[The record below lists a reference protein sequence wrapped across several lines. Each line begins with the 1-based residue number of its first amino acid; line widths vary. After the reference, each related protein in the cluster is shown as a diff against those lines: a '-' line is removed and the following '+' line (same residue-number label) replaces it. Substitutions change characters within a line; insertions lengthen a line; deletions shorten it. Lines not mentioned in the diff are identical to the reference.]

1 MKKKG
6 ILLIAAMILAMGV
19 FAGDI
24 PQYIGFVTD
33 NASIF
38 THREISSLEKALSEL
53 ESETGIEFAILTVE
67 SLDEEDIDTFRQDV
81 FNSWG
86 IGKEGADNGLLLVIS
101 EQDRKYGME
110 IGYGLEGQI
119 NDSYTGRIM
128 RELFPENFR
137 SGNYYEGVYALIN
150 TIYDRIKGE
159 PYDENIPVADGK
171 KSKPLRFS
179 SFAIFIFIFILMVL
193 NGIFAKFKPGI
204 RFLINFVVI
213 FFFSFFIGG
222 PIFIRLIISAVI
234 ALAALAEGGN
244 NTRRRGH
251 FYSNYDSGFGGSS
264 GGFGGFGGGS
274 SGGGGA
280 SGSW

>member
-1 MKKKG
+1 MKKKA
-6 ILLIAAMILAMGV
+6 IFLLVSMILTIGI

-33 NASIF
+33 NASLF
-38 THREISSLEKALSEL
+38 TPREISSLAKALVEL
-53 ESETGIEFAILTVE
+53 ESETGIEFAVLTVE
-67 SLDEEDIDTFRQDV
+67 SLNEEDIDTFRHDV

-86 IGKEGADNGLLLVIS
+86 IGKKGTDNGLLLVIS

-119 NDSYTGRIM
+119 NDSYSGRIM
-128 RELFPENFR
+128 RELFSENFR

-159 PYDENIPVADGK
+159 PYDENIQVADGK
-171 KSKPLRFS
+171 ESKPLRFS

-222 PIFIRLIISAVI
+222 PIGIRLIISAVI

-244 NTRRRGH
+244 NTGRRGH